1 MRASGCCVISASVF
15 LLTSAAAGAED
26 AAAGRAQRLL
36 DMQAEIQ
43 SLVDEGEPLRAQL
56 QELIPRYASGG
67 PEELAGLSAER
78 GRIRIRLQPIH
89 LRLAVLEPQYAA
101 EARAYEV
108 EQGFR
113 ALMGMK
119 KGGAVAAPGRVMGDI
134 VALERFNQSHI
145 DFFKRIGALL
155 GDDARAFASAQEAAR
170 THRRTMFLVW
180 GGIAAGALAA
190 AASLLAWRKANA

>member
-1 MRASGCCVISASVF
+1 MRTSVCRALCASII
-15 LLTSAAAGAED
+15 LLIPPAAASED
-26 AAAGRAQRLL
+26 ASAGRAQRLL
-36 DMQAEIQ
+36 NMQAEIQ
-43 SLVDEGEPLRAQL
+43 SLVDEGEPLRAEL
-56 QELIPRYASGG
+56 QELIPRYASAG

-78 GRIRIRLQPIH
+78 GRIKIRLQPIH

-119 KGGAVAAPGRVMGDI
+119 EGGAVAAPGRVMGDI
-134 VALERFNQSHI
+134 VALERFNQSHL

-155 GDDARAFASAQEAAR
+155 GDDTRAFDSAQEAAR
-170 THRRTMFLVW
+170 RHRRTMFLVW